1 MCKEVENENKALKKS
16 MEFLIKEKVVL
27 KGSECYDW
35 AEELPEL
42 KTGAPKKCL
51 VYHLAGY
58 AVRKPSRITDCG
70 VCAVTLLS
78 LIHIC
83 YDNSAKL

>member
-16 MEFLIKEKVVL
+16 MELLIKEKVVL
-27 KGSECYDW
+27 KDSECYDW

-42 KTGAPKKCL
+42 KTGAPKECL

-58 AVRKPSRITDCG
+58 IVRKPSRITD
-70 VCAVTLLS
+70 CAVTLLS
-78 LIHIC
+78 LIHI
-83 YDNSAKL
+83 